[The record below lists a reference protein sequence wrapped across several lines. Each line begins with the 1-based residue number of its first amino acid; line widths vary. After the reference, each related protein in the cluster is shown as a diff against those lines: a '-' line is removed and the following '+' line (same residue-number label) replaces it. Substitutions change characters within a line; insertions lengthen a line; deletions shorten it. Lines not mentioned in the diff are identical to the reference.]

1 MAKGLMAKGSS
12 NRYLFVAATVAAAL
26 AMSLPSIAQEDESA
40 AADESET
47 IEEIVA
53 IGRTRPGDP
62 VDHEISY
69 DDQLRMRVMKD
80 LKNLELEQGRQD
92 AWRDYDPVV
101 LESSPR
107 ISWGYDAEAEAR
119 MRRDTDLMDVQRET
133 TQPASLFR
141 VGF

>member
-1 MAKGLMAKGSS
+1 
-12 NRYLFVAATVAAAL
+12 
-26 AMSLPSIAQEDESA
+26 
-40 AADESET
+40 
-47 IEEIVA
+47 
-53 IGRTRPGDP
+53 
-62 VDHEISY
+62 
-69 DDQLRMRVMKD
+69 MRVMKD
-80 LKNLELEQGRQD
+80 LKNLKLEQGRQD